1 MGKLYVEYRLPF
13 VQGLTLTGGFNYVGP
28 QVGNVFAPTN
38 VRAIEWLPSYVTGDI
53 GLRYE
58 TRIFDTETIWRLDV
72 TNIANASYWQQTEML
87 GAPRTVAFSA
97 TAKF

>member
-1 MGKLYVEYRLPF
+1 M
-13 VQGLTLTGGFNYVGP
+13 
-28 QVGNVFAPTN
+28 
-38 VRAIEWLPSYVTGDI
+38 TGDI